1 MTAHAQPQRLSGYAV
16 FAALLASAG
25 LPIYIHAPKFYV
37 DEYGVSLAAL
47 GAVLFGLRLL
57 DVVQDPLFGRLSETL
72 RNHRG
77 LGVVIAC
84 TIMALSMF
92 GLFALE
98 PLLPPL
104 IWFGLMLTGVFSAF
118 SFLTINFYAQGVV
131 KADKLAGRGHLT
143 LARWRETGALLGV
156 CVAAIAPVMLGNV
169 VGAPFAGFAVGFCVL
184 ALTAVVMMR
193 GEWVSDGLPPS
204 VGFRA
209 VLGDALAR
217 RLLLI
222 ALVNAAP
229 VAVSST
235 LFLFFVESRLQAP
248 GFEGPLLLLFFLSAA
263 CAAPVWGKL
272 AERFGTK
279 PVLLAAMVLAVAAFG
294 GAMLLGPG
302 DWIFF
307 AIICIA
313 SGATLGADLT
323 LLPAVFATRMAQI
336 SPSAAEGFGL
346 WSFVSKF
353 TLAFAAVT
361 LLPLLQNAGFDS
373 AAASNPPEALML
385 LTLLYAAVPCG
396 LKVVAIILLATTDL
410 KET

>member
-1 MTAHAQPQRLSGYAV
+1 MTNAQPQRLPAYAV
-16 FAALLASAG
+16 FAALLSAAG

-57 DVVQDPLFGRLSETL
+57 DVVQDPLFGRLSEAL
-72 RNHRG
+72 RSHRG
-77 LGVVIAC
+77 VAVLIGC
-84 TIMALSMF
+84 TVMALSML
-92 GLFALE
+92 GLFAVP

-104 IWFGLMLTGVFSAF
+104 IWFALMLTGVFSAF

-131 KADKLAGRGHLT
+131 KADRLPGQGHLM

-156 CVAAIAPVMLGNV
+156 CVAAIAPVMLGGFM
-169 VGAPFAGFAVGFCVL
+169 GAPFAGFAVGFLVL
-184 ALTAVVMMR
+184 ALLAVIMMR

-204 VGFRA
+204 VGFKA

-217 RLLLI
+217 KLLLI

-235 LFLFFVESRLQAP
+235 LFLFFVESRLQTP

-263 CAAPVWGKL
+263 LAAPVWGRL
-272 AERFGTK
+272 AEKYGAK
-279 PVLLAAMVLAVAAFG
+279 PVLLSAMVLAILAFG
-294 GAMLLGPG
+294 WAITLGPG
-302 DWIFF
+302 DWVTF
-307 AIICIA
+307 AIICA
-313 SGATLGADLT
+313 LSGATLGADLT
-323 LLPAVFATRMAQI
+323 VLPAVFANRMARI

-353 TLAFAAVT
+353 TLAFAAVM
-361 LLPLLQNAGFDS
+361 LLPALERAGFDS
-373 AAASNPPEALML
+373 TVATNPPEALML

-396 LKVVAIILLATTDL
+396 LKVVAIALLATTDL